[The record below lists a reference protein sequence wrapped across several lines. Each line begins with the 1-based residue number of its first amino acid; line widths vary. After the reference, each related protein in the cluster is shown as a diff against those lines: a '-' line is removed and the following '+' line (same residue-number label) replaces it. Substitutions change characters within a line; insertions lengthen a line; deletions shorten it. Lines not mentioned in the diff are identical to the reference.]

1 MAHLSGSDA
10 AWTLGAC
17 TLNINSAPGQLLLAL
32 GFFVFVGIIAAGVFF
47 GVAAQDHYR
56 RGLSNINPCGCGAI
70 AFLTLLLVALVRSL
84 V

>member
-1 MAHLSGSDA
+1 MD
-10 AWTLGAC
+10 
-17 TLNINSAPGQLLLAL
+17 INSAPGQLILAL

-56 RGLSNINPCGCGAI
+56 RGLSNINPCGCGALS
-70 AFLTLLLVALVRSL
+70 FLTLLLVALARSF